1 MIWLA
6 SLPDAYHQR
15 SRVRS
20 QRRPPCRCFDHS
32 TSSNKNRGRDA
43 EKRAE
48 PFGLLLRDR
57 ALAVDYLRCDSS
69 RAENRLQVYLS
80 EPPNL
85 HVMFQDSIPRRFGDR
100 MMNFFPI
107 LCQHRKQV
115 EKTILFRREF

>member
-57 ALAVDYLRCDSS
+57 APAVDYLRFYSALSED
-69 RAENRLQVYLS
+69 RLQVYLS

-100 MMNFFPI
+100 I
-107 LCQHRKQV
+107 LRSIHFEERGC
-115 EKTILFRREF
+115 